1 MYRFDMFVRVID
13 MAVLGLL
20 QDQDLHGYELR
31 KRLTA
36 LVGLRGAISFGS
48 LYPALGRLEATGAV
62 KAVEANDADRAIPMT
77 GSLSGEASAFLSRKR
92 ATSGRNGR
100 AGRARK
106 VYGITEYG
114 RELLVTLLEDPA
126 TDDKVFPL
134 KVALCAALV
143 PARRLELFERR
154 RASLATQLAAA
165 RTGRRRS
172 GERVDGYLRALREH
186 DNQTTEH
193 EIAWLDGLIAA
204 EREHLRAEGP
214 VTSQEDMTE

>member
-1 MYRFDMFVRVID
+1 MYRIDMLFRVID

-48 LYPALGRLEATGAV
+48 LYPALARLEASGAV

-77 GSLSGEASAFLSRKR
+77 GSLSGEASAFLARR
-92 ATSGRNGR
+92 RTTTGRGR

-106 VYGITEYG
+106 VYGITEHG

-126 TDDKVFPL
+126 GDDKAFPL
-134 KVALCAALV
+134 KVALCTALA

-154 RASLATQLAAA
+154 RSSLATQLAAA
-165 RTGRRRS
+165 RAGRKRS
-172 GERVDGYLRALREH
+172 TERVDGYLRALREH
-186 DNQTTEH
+186 DTQTIEH

-214 VTSQEDMTE
+214 VTSQEDTTE

>member
-1 MYRFDMFVRVID
+1 MYRTDIFVRVID

-48 LYPALGRLEATGAV
+48 LYPALGRLEASGAV

-77 GSLSGEASAFLSRKR
+77 GSLSGEANAFLARR
-92 ATSGRNGR
+92 RTAAGRTGR
-100 AGRARK
+100 GGRARK
-106 VYGITEYG
+106 GYGITEYG

-154 RASLATQLAAA
+154 RTSLATQLAATRA
-165 RTGRRRS
+165 GRRRS
-172 GERVDGYLRALREH
+172 TERVDGYLRALREH

-214 VTSQEDMTE
+214 VTSQEDMSE

>member
-1 MYRFDMFVRVID
+1 MYRIDMLSRVIE

-77 GSLSGEASAFLSRKR
+77 GSLSGEASAFMARRR
-92 ATSGRNGR
+92 ASTGRGR

-106 VYGITEYG
+106 VYGITEHG
-114 RELLVTLLEDPA
+114 RELLVTLLEDPSS
-126 TDDKVFPL
+126 DDKSFPL
-134 KVALCAALV
+134 KVALCAALA
-143 PARRLELFERR
+143 PPRRLELFERR
-154 RASLATQLAAA
+154 RASLTTQLAAA
-165 RTGRRRS
+165 RTGKRRS

-186 DNQTTEH
+186 DTQTIEH

-214 VTSQEDMTE
+214 VTSQEDTTE